1 MNLPV
6 DKSPLWE
13 PHPQSECSL
22 PKDLAV
28 LWSPNIPGCEVGRYW
43 SFAFLTPPQ
52 SHGIV
57 RLLTQGQWAAS
68 CETFTGTQVLSLFL
82 SSTLF
87 GARSFVHHGVLGSL
101 LTVSISL

>member
-28 LWSPNIPGCEVGRYW
+28 LWSPNIPGCEVGRCW
-43 SFAFLTPPQ
+43 SFAFLTPP
-52 SHGIV
+52 IP
-57 RLLTQGQWAAS
+57 WN
-68 CETFTGTQVLSLFL
+68 CEVADSGTVGSVL
-82 SSTLF
+82 
-87 GARSFVHHGVLGSL
+87 
-101 LTVSISL
+101 

>member
-28 LWSPNIPGCEVGRYW
+28 LWSPNIPGCEVGRCW
-43 SFAFLTPPQ
+43 SFAFLTPPNPME
-52 SHGIV
+52 
-57 RLLTQGQWAAS
+57 L
-68 CETFTGTQVLSLFL
+68 
-82 SSTLF
+82 
-87 GARSFVHHGVLGSL
+87 
-101 LTVSISL
+101 